1 MLLKYEGKENCQR
14 LLSKYTVKNEDAQRK
29 ERILK
34 RKCPRLQTVH
44 LYTRVNDTYYFP
56 VIEEISKQPLLV
68 YDKAY
73 NRQWNEDIILRPEQE
88 YVTDILKKQ
97 RC

>member
-1 MLLKYEGKENCQR
+1 
-14 LLSKYTVKNEDAQRK
+14 V
-29 ERILK
+29 
-34 RKCPRLQTVH
+34 V
-44 LYTRVNDTYYFP
+44 
-56 VIEEISKQPLLV
+56 EEISKQPLLV